1 MEIFTLFDFSFTDA
15 IDIFCVA
22 LLLYYCYRLMKSSGS
37 LNIFYGVLAFIITWS
52 LVAQVLQMK
61 MLGSIFDSLVNVGVL
76 ALIVIFQEEIRRF
89 FLTLGSQRRLPAFAR
104 LFTIKKEKEVDD
116 ETEAVLPIVMACD
129 SMSKNLV
136 GALII
141 IEKEMSLVDIVKSG
155 EDIDAKINT
164 ELIKNIFFKNS
175 PLHDGAMIIRHN
187 RIIAAGCIL
196 PVSHSQN
203 IPKDLGL
210 RHRAA
215 LGITQQSDA
224 IAIIVSE
231 ETGAIN
237 IAHRGEFKLHLAGN
251 ELESFLANNL
261 AY

>member
-1 MEIFTLFDFSFTDA
+1 MFEFEFGFKDA
-15 IDIFCVA
+15 VDIFCVA
-22 LLLYYCYRLMKSSGS
+22 VMLYYVYRLMKASGS
-37 LNIFYGVLAFIITWS
+37 LNIFYGILVFIVVWS
-52 LVAQVLQMK
+52 VIAQMFEMK
-61 MLGSIFDSLVNVGVL
+61 LLGTIFDSLVNVGVIG
-76 ALIVIFQEEIRRF
+76 LIVIFQEEIRRF
-89 FLTLGSQRRLPAFAR
+89 LLTLGSQRRLPAIAR
-104 LFTIKKEKEVDD
+104 FFTKRINEDQ
-116 ETEAVLPIVMACD
+116 TEEEEAILPVVIACN

-141 IEKEMSLVDIVKSG
+141 IERSMSLSDIIKSG
-155 EDIDAKINT
+155 ENIDAKINT

-175 PLHDGAMIIRHN
+175 PLHDGAMIIRKN
-187 RIIAAGCIL
+187 RIVAAGCIL
-196 PVSHSQN
+196 PVSHSLN

-237 IAHRGEFKLHLAGN
+237 IAHKGEFKLHLAGN
-251 ELESFLANNL
+251 ELENFLVNNL
-261 AY
+261 K

>member
-1 MEIFTLFDFSFTDA
+1 MFEFGLKDV

-22 LLLYYCYRLMKSSGS
+22 CLLYYVYRLMKASGS
-37 LNIFYGVLAFIITWS
+37 LNIFYGILVFIITWS
-52 LVAQVLQMK
+52 LVAQMFEMK
-61 MLGSIFDSLVNVGVL
+61 MLGSIFDSLVNVGVI

-89 FLTLGSQRRLPAFAR
+89 FLTLGSQRKLPALAR
-104 LFTIKKEKEVDD
+104 FFSKHNAGEGEFD
-116 ETEAVLPIVMACD
+116 EDEYILPVIMACN

-141 IEKEMSLVDIVKSG
+141 IERDMSLSDIVKSG
-155 EDIDAKINT
+155 EFIDARINT

-175 PLHDGAMIIRHN
+175 PLHDGAMIIRRN
-187 RIIAAGCIL
+187 RIVAAGCIL
-196 PVSHSQN
+196 PVSHSLN

-237 IAHRGEFKLHLAGN
+237 IAHRGEFRLHLAGN
-251 ELESFLANNL
+251 ELESYLVENL
-261 AY
+261 KQ

>member
-1 MEIFTLFDFSFTDA
+1 MPFEFGLKDVA
-15 IDIFCVA
+15 DIFCVA
-22 LLLYYCYRLMKSSGS
+22 FLLYYAYRLMKASGS
-37 LNIFYGVLAFIITWS
+37 LNIFFGILVFILTWS
-52 LVAQVLQMK
+52 FAYIMQMK
-61 MLGSIFDSLVNVGVL
+61 MLGSIFQSLLNVGVI

-89 FLTLGSQRRLPAFAR
+89 LLTLGSQRRLPAIAR
-104 LFTIKKEKEVDD
+104 FFSRRIANEDDDD
-116 ETEAVLPIVMACD
+116 EEMMLLPVVMACD

-141 IEKEMSLVDIVKSG
+141 IERDMSLADIVKSG
-155 EDIDAKINT
+155 EFIDAKINT

-175 PLHDGAMIIRHN
+175 PLHDGAMIIRRN
-187 RIIAAGCIL
+187 RIVAAGCIL
-196 PVSHSQN
+196 PVSHSLN

-237 IAHRGEFKLHLAGN
+237 IAHRGEFKLRLAGN
-251 ELESFLANNL
+251 ELESYLVNNL
-261 AY
+261 K

>member
-1 MEIFTLFDFSFTDA
+1 MFEFGIKDA

-22 LLLYYCYRLMKSSGS
+22 MLLYQIYRLMKSSGS
-37 LNIFYGVLAFIITWS
+37 LNIFYGILVFIVVWIVVS
-52 LVAQVLQMK
+52 QMFEMK
-61 MLGSIFDSLVNVGVL
+61 LLGSIFDKLVSVGVL

-89 FLTLGSQRRLPAFAR
+89 FLTLGSQRRLGYLIRFFSKHGAS
-104 LFTIKKEKEVDD
+104 DD
-116 ETEAVLPIVMACD
+116 TESTSLLPVVMACNY
-129 SMSKNLV
+129 MSKNMI

-141 IEKEMSLVDIVKSG
+141 LEREMSLTDIIKSG
-155 EDIDAKINT
+155 ETIDARINT

-175 PLHDGAMIIRHN
+175 PLHDGAMIISHG
-187 RIIAAGCIL
+187 RITAAGCIL
-196 PVSHSQN
+196 PVSHSLN

-231 ETGAIN
+231 ETGAISL
-237 IAHRGEFKLHLAGN
+237 AMRGEFRLRLAGN
-251 ELESFLANNL
+251 ELESILSEAMEHNV
-261 AY
+261 

>member
-1 MEIFTLFDFSFTDA
+1 MFEFGLKDA
-15 IDIFCVA
+15 VDIFCVA
-22 LLLYYCYRLMKSSGS
+22 CLLYYVYRLMKASGS
-37 LNIFYGVLAFIITWS
+37 LNIFYGILVFTLTWS
-52 LVAQVLQMK
+52 VVSQVFEMK
-61 MLGSIFDSLVNVGVL
+61 MLGSIFDSLVNVGVI

-89 FLTLGSQRRLPAFAR
+89 FLTLGSQRRLPALAR
-104 LFTIKKEKEVDD
+104 FFTKRLEDEAEDYEKS
-116 ETEAVLPIVMACD
+116 VLPVVMACD

-141 IEKEMSLVDIVKSG
+141 IERDMSLSDIVVSG
-155 EDIDAKINT
+155 EYIDAKINT

-175 PLHDGAMIIRHN
+175 PLHDGAMIIRRN
-187 RIIAAGCIL
+187 RIVAAGCIL
-196 PVSHSQN
+196 PVSHSLN

-237 IAHRGEFKLHLAGN
+237 IAHRGEFKLRLAGN
-251 ELESFLANNL
+251 ELESYLVANL
-261 AY
+261 KV